1 MTHVVLFFPISHR
14 IVRHGMPLRDVL
26 WESGMPPP
34 WRARC
39 AGEYGSGTGTI
50 YGLNSR
56 IHAVTRRFRGKHAH
70 SGLAP
75 GHSAK
80 KMASPAAM
88 TADARP
94 RRESQLLL
102 VIVALLPRQTSAGH
116 CYQTTVPAYC
126 CSSMHG
132 GRSNLMHKPAAL
144 PNRA

>member
-1 MTHVVLFFPISHR
+1 MLTLEY
-14 IVRHGMPLRDVL
+14 MPLRGGFV
-26 WESGMPPP
+26 ESML
-34 WRARC
+34 
-39 AGEYGSGTGTI
+39 I
-50 YGLNSR
+50 QD
-56 IHAVTRRFRGKHAH
+56 
-70 SGLAP
+70 LAP